1 MKVSFEFTTENENR
15 STMLLVAEFCNALAR
30 NVAQP
35 VLSSTVEPGTEKQ
48 PIKTIAEII
57 AEERAKTASMKKKA
71 PAVEEPEQISK
82 EPEQISKEPEQISE
96 ETAAEAEKQKQKSRK
111 KAEAVAK
118 RTEEKEAAE
127 KLEAERQA
135 ETDRLTAEAAK
146 LEAKRVAEAAAKE
159 AAAKEAAA
167 KEAAKEAAAKEAA
180 APEQTPLT
188 IKDCRDLAMRA
199 LNKQRKDLIQ
209 EAFAKVGC
217 PNFPALEKK
226 PEMFATF
233 MEHIKTGLNE

>member
-48 PIKTIAEII
+48 PIKTVAEII

-71 PAVEEPEQISK
+71 LAVE
-82 EPEQISKEPEQISE
+82 EPEQISE
-96 ETAAEAEKQKQKSRK
+96 ETAAEAEKPKQKSRN

-167 KEAAKEAAAKEAA
+167 KEAAAKEAA

-188 IKDCRDLAMRA
+188 IKDCRDLAMQA

-226 PEMFATF
+226 PEMFDTF
-233 MEHIKTGLNE
+233 MEHIKSGLNE

>member
-1 MKVSFEFTTENENR
+1 MKVLFEFTTENENR

-35 VLSSTVEPGTEKQ
+35 VLSSTVEPETEKQ
-48 PIKTIAEII
+48 PIKTVAEII
-57 AEERAKTASMKKKA
+57 AAERAKTASMKEKA
-71 PAVEEPEQISK
+71 PAVE
-82 EPEQISKEPEQISE
+82 EPEQISE
-96 ETAAEAEKQKQKSRK
+96 ETAAEAEKPKQKSRK

-118 RTEEKEAAE
+118 RTEEKEATE
-127 KLEAERQA
+127 KSEAERQA

-146 LEAKRVAEAAAKE
+146 LEAKRVAEA
-159 AAAKEAAA
+159 
-167 KEAAKEAAAKEAA
+167 AAKEAAAKEAA

-217 PNFPALEKK
+217 PNFPTLEKK
-226 PEMFATF
+226 PEMFDTF
-233 MEHIKTGLNE
+233 MEHIKSGLNE

>member
-15 STMLLVAEFCNALAR
+15 STLLLVAEFCNALAR

-35 VLSSTVEPGTEKQ
+35 VLSSAVEPGTEKQ
-48 PIKTIAEII
+48 PIKTVAEII
-57 AEERAKTASMKKKA
+57 AEERAKTASMKEKA
-71 PAVEEPEQISK
+71 PAVE
-82 EPEQISKEPEQISE
+82 EPEQISE
-96 ETAAEAEKQKQKSRK
+96 ETAAEAEKPKQKSRK

-127 KLEAERQA
+127 KSEAERQA

-167 KEAAKEAAAKEAA
+167 KEAAAKEAAAKEAAAKEAA

-188 IKDCRDLAMRA
+188 IKDCRDLAMQA
-199 LNKQRKDLIQ
+199 FNKQRKDLIQ

-226 PEMFATF
+226 PEMFDTF
-233 MEHIKTGLNE
+233 MEHIKSGLNE

>member
-48 PIKTIAEII
+48 PIKTVAEII

-71 PAVEEPEQISK
+71 LAVE
-82 EPEQISKEPEQISE
+82 EPEQISE
-96 ETAAEAEKQKQKSRK
+96 ETAAEAEKPKQKSRN

-167 KEAAKEAAAKEAA
+167 
-180 APEQTPLT
+180 PEQTPLT
-188 IKDCRDLAMRA
+188 IKDCRDLAMQA

-217 PNFPALEKK
+217 LNFPTLEKK
-226 PEMFATF
+226 PEMFTTF

>member
-35 VLSSTVEPGTEKQ
+35 VLSSTVEPGTERQ
-48 PIKTIAEII
+48 PIKTVAEII

-71 PAVEEPEQISK
+71 PAVEEPEQIS
-82 EPEQISKEPEQISE
+82 E
-96 ETAAEAEKQKQKSRK
+96 ETAAEAEKPKQKSRN

-167 KEAAKEAAAKEAA
+167 
-180 APEQTPLT
+180 PEQTPLT
-188 IKDCRDLAMRA
+188 IKDCRDLAMQA

-226 PEMFATF
+226 PEMFDTF
-233 MEHIKTGLNE
+233 MEHIKSGLNE

>member
-35 VLSSTVEPGTEKQ
+35 VLSSTVEPETEKQ
-48 PIKTIAEII
+48 PIKTVAEII
-57 AEERAKTASMKKKA
+57 AAERAKTASMKAKA
-71 PAVEEPEQISK
+71 PAVEEPEQIS
-82 EPEQISKEPEQISE
+82 E
-96 ETAAEAEKQKQKSRK
+96 ETGEDVTEQPAPRQRSRQNAK
-111 KAEAVAK
+111 AVAK
-118 RTEEKEAAE
+118 RTAEKEDTE
-127 KLEAERQA
+127 KLEAERPE

-146 LEAKRVAEAAAKE
+146 LEAKRVAEEATAATEE
-159 AAAKEAAA
+159 AAAVNDEAT
-167 KEAAKEAAAKEAA
+167 KKDEAA

-217 PNFPALEKK
+217 PNFPTLEKK
-226 PEMFATF
+226 PEMFDTF
-233 MEHIKTGLNE
+233 MEHIKSGLNE

>member
-48 PIKTIAEII
+48 PIKTVAEII
-57 AEERAKTASMKKKA
+57 AEERAKTAPMKKKA
-71 PAVEEPEQISK
+71 PAVEEPEQIS
-82 EPEQISKEPEQISE
+82 E
-96 ETAAEAEKQKQKSRK
+96 ETAAEAEKPKQKSRN

-167 KEAAKEAAAKEAA
+167 KETAAKEAA

-188 IKDCRDLAMRA
+188 IKDCRDLAMQA

-226 PEMFATF
+226 PEMFDTF
-233 MEHIKTGLNE
+233 MEHIKSGLNE

>member
-1 MKVSFEFTTENENR
+1 MKVLFEFTTENENR

-35 VLSSTVEPGTEKQ
+35 VLSSAVEPGIEKQ
-48 PIKTIAEII
+48 PIKTVAEII

-71 PAVEEPEQISK
+71 PAVEEPEQIS
-82 EPEQISKEPEQISE
+82 E
-96 ETAAEAEKQKQKSRK
+96 ETAAEAEKPKQKSRN

-146 LEAKRVAEAAAKE
+146 LEAKRVAEAAAAKE

-167 KEAAKEAAAKEAA
+167 KEAADKEAAAKEAADKEAAAKEAA

-188 IKDCRDLAMRA
+188 IKDCRDLAMQA

-209 EAFAKVGC
+209 DAFAKVGC

>member
-1 MKVSFEFTTENENR
+1 MKVLFEFTTENENR
-15 STMLLVAEFCNALAR
+15 STMLLVAEFCNALAG
-30 NVAQP
+30 NVTQP
-35 VLSSTVEPGTEKQ
+35 VFSPAVEPGTEKQ
-48 PIKTIAEII
+48 PIKTVAEII
-57 AEERAKTASMKKKA
+57 AEERAKTASMKEKA
-71 PAVEEPEQISK
+71 PAAE
-82 EPEQISKEPEQISE
+82 EPEQISE
-96 ETAAEAEKQKQKSRK
+96 ETAAEGEKQKQKSRK

-167 KEAAKEAAAKEAA
+167 
-180 APEQTPLT
+180 PEQTPLT
-188 IKDCRDLAMRA
+188 IKDCRDLAMQA

-226 PEMFATF
+226 PEMFDTF
-233 MEHIKTGLNE
+233 MEHIKSGLNE

>member
-15 STMLLVAEFCNALAR
+15 STLLLVTEFCSALAR

-35 VLSSTVEPGTEKQ
+35 VLSSTVEPETEKQ
-48 PIKTIAEII
+48 PIKTVAEII
-57 AEERAKTASMKKKA
+57 AEERAKTASMKEKA
-71 PAVEEPEQISK
+71 PAVE
-82 EPEQISKEPEQISE
+82 EPEQISE
-96 ETAAEAEKQKQKSRK
+96 ETAAEAEKPKQKSRK

-146 LEAKRVAEAAAKE
+146 LEAKRVAE
-159 AAAKEAAA
+159 
-167 KEAAKEAAAKEAA
+167 EAAKEAAAKEAA

-188 IKDCRDLAMRA
+188 IKDCRDLAMQA

-209 EAFAKVGC
+209 GAFAKVGC
-217 PNFPALEKK
+217 PNFPTLEKR
-226 PEMFATF
+226 PEMFDTF
-233 MEHIKTGLNE
+233 MEHIKSGLNE

>member
-35 VLSSTVEPGTEKQ
+35 VLSSAVEPGTEKQ
-48 PIKTIAEII
+48 PIKTVAEII
-57 AEERAKTASMKKKA
+57 AEERAKTASMKEKA
-71 PAVEEPEQISK
+71 PAVEEPEQIS
-82 EPEQISKEPEQISE
+82 E
-96 ETAAEAEKQKQKSRK
+96 ETADEAEKPKQKSRK

-146 LEAKRVAEAAAKE
+146 LEAKRVAEEAAKE
-159 AAAKEAAA
+159 A
-167 KEAAKEAAAKEAA
+167 AAKEAAAKEAA

-188 IKDCRDLAMRA
+188 IKDCRDLAMQA

-217 PNFPALEKK
+217 PNFPTLEKK
-226 PEMFATF
+226 PEMFDTF
-233 MEHIKTGLNE
+233 MEHIKSGLNE

>member
-35 VLSSTVEPGTEKQ
+35 VLSSAVELGTEKQ
-48 PIKTIAEII
+48 PIKTVAEII

-71 PAVEEPEQISK
+71 PAVEEPEQIS
-82 EPEQISKEPEQISE
+82 E
-96 ETAAEAEKQKQKSRK
+96 ETAAEAEKPKQKSRN

-118 RTEEKEAAE
+118 RTEEKEAAK
-127 KLEAERQA
+127 KLEAERQE

-167 KEAAKEAAAKEAA
+167 
-180 APEQTPLT
+180 PEQTPLT
-188 IKDCRDLAMRA
+188 IKDCRDLAMQA

-226 PEMFATF
+226 PEMFDTF
-233 MEHIKTGLNE
+233 MEHIKSGLNE

>member
-1 MKVSFEFTTENENR
+1 MKVSFEFTTENENG

-35 VLSSTVEPGTEKQ
+35 VLSSTVEPGAEKQ
-48 PIKTIAEII
+48 PIKTVAEII

-71 PAVEEPEQISK
+71 LAVEEPK
-82 EPEQISKEPEQISE
+82 QISE
-96 ETAAEAEKQKQKSRK
+96 ETAAEAEKPKQKSRN

-127 KLEAERQA
+127 KLEAERRA

-167 KEAAKEAAAKEAA
+167 L
-180 APEQTPLT
+180 EQTPLT
-188 IKDCRDLAMRA
+188 IKDCRDLAMQA

-226 PEMFATF
+226 PEMFDTF
-233 MEHIKTGLNE
+233 MEHIKSGLNE

>member
-15 STMLLVAEFCNALAR
+15 STMLLVAEFCNALAG
-30 NVAQP
+30 NVMQP
-35 VLSSTVEPGTEKQ
+35 VLSPTVEPEAKKQ
-48 PIKTIAEII
+48 PVKTVAEII
-57 AEERAKTASMKKKA
+57 AEERAKTASMKAKA
-71 PAVEEPEQISK
+71 PAVEEPEQIS
-82 EPEQISKEPEQISE
+82 E
-96 ETAAEAEKQKQKSRK
+96 ETGEDVTEQPAPRQRSRK

-118 RTEEKEAAE
+118 CTAEKEDTE
-127 KLEAERQA
+127 KLEAERPE

-146 LEAKRVAEAAAKE
+146 LEAKRVAEEVTAATEE
-159 AAAKEAAA
+159 AAAVND
-167 KEAAKEAAAKEAA
+167 EAA

-188 IKDCRDLAMRA
+188 IKDCRDLAMQA

-217 PNFPALEKK
+217 PNFPTLEKK

-233 MEHIKTGLNE
+233 MEHIKTGLHE

>member
-48 PIKTIAEII
+48 PIKTVAEII
-57 AEERAKTASMKKKA
+57 AEERAKTASMKEKA
-71 PAVEEPEQISK
+71 PAVEEPEQIS
-82 EPEQISKEPEQISE
+82 E
-96 ETAAEAEKQKQKSRK
+96 ETADEAEKPKQKSRK
-111 KAEAVAK
+111 RAEAVAK

-146 LEAKRVAEAAAKE
+146 LEAKRVAEEAAKE
-159 AAAKEAAA
+159 A
-167 KEAAKEAAAKEAA
+167 AAKEAAAKEAA

-188 IKDCRDLAMRA
+188 IKDCRDLAMQA

-217 PNFPALEKK
+217 PNFPTLEKK
-226 PEMFATF
+226 PEMFDTF
-233 MEHIKTGLNE
+233 MEHIKSGLNE

>member
-48 PIKTIAEII
+48 PIKTVAEII
-57 AEERAKTASMKKKA
+57 AEERAKTASMKEKA
-71 PAVEEPEQISK
+71 PAVEEPEQIS
-82 EPEQISKEPEQISE
+82 ED
-96 ETAAEAEKQKQKSRK
+96 TADEAEKPKQKSRK

-146 LEAKRVAEAAAKE
+146 LEAKRVAEEAAKE
-159 AAAKEAAA
+159 A
-167 KEAAKEAAAKEAA
+167 AAKEAAAKEAA

-217 PNFPALEKK
+217 PNFPTLEKK
-226 PEMFATF
+226 PEMFDTF
-233 MEHIKTGLNE
+233 MEHIKSGLNE

>member
-35 VLSSTVEPGTEKQ
+35 VLSSTVEPETEKQ
-48 PIKTIAEII
+48 PIKTVAEII
-57 AEERAKTASMKKKA
+57 AEERAKTASMKEKA
-71 PAVEEPEQISK
+71 PAVE
-82 EPEQISKEPEQISE
+82 EPEQISE
-96 ETAAEAEKQKQKSRK
+96 ETAAEAEKPKRKSRK
-111 KAEAVAK
+111 MAEAVAK
-118 RTEEKEAAE
+118 RTEEKEDAE

-146 LEAKRVAEAAAKE
+146 LEAKRVAEEAAKE
-159 AAAKEAAA
+159 
-167 KEAAKEAAAKEAA
+167 EAAKEAAA
-180 APEQTPLT
+180 LT

-217 PNFPALEKK
+217 PNFPTLEKK
-226 PEMFATF
+226 PEMFDTF
-233 MEHIKTGLNE
+233 MEHIKSGLNE

>member
-15 STMLLVAEFCNALAR
+15 STMLLVAEFCNALAG
-30 NVAQP
+30 NVTQP
-35 VLSSTVEPGTEKQ
+35 VFSPTVEPEAKKQ
-48 PIKTIAEII
+48 PVKTVAEII
-57 AEERAKTASMKKKA
+57 AEERAKTASMKAKA
-71 PAVEEPEQISK
+71 PAVEEPEQIS
-82 EPEQISKEPEQISE
+82 E
-96 ETAAEAEKQKQKSRK
+96 ETGGDVTEQPAPRQKSRK

-146 LEAKRVAEAAAKE
+146 LEAKRVAE
-159 AAAKEAAA
+159 
-167 KEAAKEAAAKEAA
+167 EAAKEAAAKEAA

-188 IKDCRDLAMRA
+188 IKDCRDLAMQA
-199 LNKQRKDLIQ
+199 LNKQRKDLVQ

-226 PEMFATF
+226 PEMFDTF
-233 MEHIKTGLNE
+233 MEHIKSGLNE

>member
-15 STMLLVAEFCNALAR
+15 STLLLVAEFCNALAG
-30 NVAQP
+30 NVTQP
-35 VLSSTVEPGTEKQ
+35 VLSPTVEPEAKKQ
-48 PIKTIAEII
+48 PVKTVAEII
-57 AEERAKTASMKKKA
+57 AEERAKTASMKAKA
-71 PAVEEPEQISK
+71 PAVEEPEQISEEATAVE
-82 EPEQISKEPEQISE
+82 EPEK
-96 ETAAEAEKQKQKSRK
+96 TAPQQRSRK

-118 RTEEKEAAE
+118 RTEEKEAAK

-146 LEAKRVAEAAAKE
+146 LEAKRVAE
-159 AAAKEAAA
+159 
-167 KEAAKEAAAKEAA
+167 EAAKEAAAKEAA

-188 IKDCRDLAMRA
+188 IKDCRDLAMQA

-217 PNFPALEKK
+217 PNFPTLEKK
-226 PEMFATF
+226 PEMFSTF

>member
-1 MKVSFEFTTENENR
+1 MKVSFEFTTENENC
-15 STMLLVAEFCNALAR
+15 STMLLVAEFCNALAG
-30 NVAQP
+30 NVTQP
-35 VLSSTVEPGTEKQ
+35 VFSPTVEPEAKKQ
-48 PIKTIAEII
+48 PIKTVAEII
-57 AEERAKTASMKKKA
+57 AEERAKTASMKAKA
-71 PAVEEPEQISK
+71 PAVEETGEDVTEQ
-82 EPEQISKEPEQISE
+82 PAPRQR
-96 ETAAEAEKQKQKSRK
+96 SRK

-118 RTEEKEAAE
+118 RTAEKEDTE
-127 KLEAERQA
+127 KLEAGLPE

-146 LEAKRVAEAAAKE
+146 LEAKRVAEEAMAATEE
-159 AAAKEAAA
+159 AAAVNDEATE
-167 KEAAKEAAAKEAA
+167 KDEAA

-188 IKDCRDLAMRA
+188 IKDCRDLAMQA

>member
-35 VLSSTVEPGTEKQ
+35 VLSSTVEQGTEKQ
-48 PIKTIAEII
+48 PIKTVAEII

-71 PAVEEPEQISK
+71 PAVEEPEQIS
-82 EPEQISKEPEQISE
+82 E
-96 ETAAEAEKQKQKSRK
+96 ETAAEAEKPKQKSRN

-159 AAAKEAAA
+159 AAA
-167 KEAAKEAAAKEAA
+167 
-180 APEQTPLT
+180 PEQTPLT
-188 IKDCRDLAMRA
+188 IKDCRDLAMQA

-226 PEMFATF
+226 PEMFDTF
-233 MEHIKTGLNE
+233 MEHIKSGLNE

>member
-48 PIKTIAEII
+48 PIKTVAEII
-57 AEERAKTASMKKKA
+57 AEERAKTASMKEKA
-71 PAVEEPEQISK
+71 PAVEEPEQIS
-82 EPEQISKEPEQISE
+82 E
-96 ETAAEAEKQKQKSRK
+96 ETADEAEKPKQKSRK

-146 LEAKRVAEAAAKE
+146 LEAKRVAEEAAKE
-159 AAAKEAAA
+159 A
-167 KEAAKEAAAKEAA
+167 AAKEAAAKEAA

-188 IKDCRDLAMRA
+188 IKDCRDLAMQA

-217 PNFPALEKK
+217 PNFPTLEKK
-226 PEMFATF
+226 PEMFDTF
-233 MEHIKTGLNE
+233 MEHIKSGLNE

>member
-15 STMLLVAEFCNALAR
+15 STLLLVAEFCNALAR

-48 PIKTIAEII
+48 PIKTVAEII
-57 AEERAKTASMKKKA
+57 AEERAKTASMKEKA
-71 PAVEEPEQISK
+71 PAVE
-82 EPEQISKEPEQISE
+82 EPEQISE
-96 ETAAEAEKQKQKSRK
+96 ETAAEAEKPKQKSRK

-127 KLEAERQA
+127 KSEAERPA

-146 LEAKRVAEAAAKE
+146 LEAKRVAEEAAKEAAAKE

-167 KEAAKEAAAKEAA
+167 KEAAAKEAAAKEAAAKEVA

-188 IKDCRDLAMRA
+188 IKDCRDLAMQA

-217 PNFPALEKK
+217 PNFPTLEKK
-226 PEMFATF
+226 PEMFDTF
-233 MEHIKTGLNE
+233 MEHIKSGLNE

>member
-48 PIKTIAEII
+48 PIKTVAEII

-71 PAVEEPEQISK
+71 PAVEEPEQIS
-82 EPEQISKEPEQISE
+82 E
-96 ETAAEAEKQKQKSRK
+96 ETAAEAEKPKQKSRN
-111 KAEAVAK
+111 KAEAIAK

-167 KEAAKEAAAKEAA
+167 KEAA

-188 IKDCRDLAMRA
+188 IKDCRDLAMQA
-199 LNKQRKDLIQ
+199 LNKRRKDLIQ

-226 PEMFATF
+226 PEMFDTF
-233 MEHIKTGLNE
+233 MEHIKSGLDE

>member
-35 VLSSTVEPGTEKQ
+35 VLSSTVEPETEKQ
-48 PIKTIAEII
+48 PIKTVAEII
-57 AEERAKTASMKKKA
+57 AAERAKTASMKAKA
-71 PAVEEPEQISK
+71 PAVE
-82 EPEQISKEPEQISE
+82 EPEQISE
-96 ETAAEAEKQKQKSRK
+96 ETAAEAEKPKQKSRK

-135 ETDRLTAEAAK
+135 EADRLTAGAAK
-146 LEAKRVAEAAAKE
+146 LEAKRVAEEATAATEE
-159 AAAKEAAA
+159 AAAVNDEAT
-167 KEAAKEAAAKEAA
+167 KKDEAA

-188 IKDCRDLAMRA
+188 IKDCRDLAMQA

-217 PNFPALEKK
+217 PNFPTLEKK
-226 PEMFATF
+226 PEMFDTF
-233 MEHIKTGLNE
+233 MEHIKSGLNE

>member
-35 VLSSTVEPGTEKQ
+35 VLSSAVEPGTEKQ
-48 PIKTIAEII
+48 PIKTVAEII
-57 AEERAKTASMKKKA
+57 AEERAKTASMKEKA
-71 PAVEEPEQISK
+71 PAVEEPEQIS
-82 EPEQISKEPEQISE
+82 E
-96 ETAAEAEKQKQKSRK
+96 ETADEAEKPKQKSRK

-127 KLEAERQA
+127 KLEAERPE

-146 LEAKRVAEAAAKE
+146 LEAKRVAEEATAATEE
-159 AAAKEAAA
+159 AAAVNDEATE
-167 KEAAKEAAAKEAA
+167 KDEAA

-188 IKDCRDLAMRA
+188 IKDCRDLAMQA

-217 PNFPALEKK
+217 PNFPTLEKK